1 MVYKH
6 TNLHE
11 HMKALVLK
19 RYGGLDHVTFA
30 DIPRPVP
37 KPDEILVQVH
47 AVGLNPIDYTI
58 PKGTFKPM
66 LRFQLP
72 ATLGSDLAGVVVEVG
87 SRVTR
92 FKPGDAVFASI
103 FDLGTGALAEFAV
116 VPEHAAAHK
125 PANLDFV
132 QAASIPMVGLTSWQ
146 ALKERAKLKPGQKV
160 FIPAGSG
167 GIGTFAIQLAKHL
180 GAKVGTTTS
189 TGNVDLVQS
198 LGADEV
204 IDYKKQE
211 FEEVLRDYDAV
222 LGTVRGDAIEKS
234 LRILKPKSNVVSLVG
249 PPDAAFARARG
260 MNFFMVFVIG
270 LLSRKIIRH
279 ARKRGIEYSFLF
291 VHPDGRQLAEIGKLL
306 EAGRIRPVIDKV
318 FPFDQAKE
326 ALAYLEKG
334 RAKGKI
340 VVQMK

>member
-1 MVYKH
+1 
-6 TNLHE
+6 
-11 HMKALVLK
+11 MKAFVLK
-19 RYGGLDHVTFA
+19 RYGKSDQTAFA
-30 DIPRPVP
+30 DIPKP
-37 KPDEILVQVH
+37 KLKSDEILVQVH
-47 AVGLNPIDYTI
+47 AAGLNPIDCAI
-58 PKGTFKPM
+58 PKGTFKPI

-103 FDLGTGALAEFAV
+103 FDLGTAALAEFAV
-116 VPEHAAAHK
+116 VPENAAAPK

-146 ALKERAKLKPGQKV
+146 ALKERAKLQPGQKV

-189 TGNVDLVQS
+189 TGNVDLVRS

-204 IDYKKQE
+204 IDYKQQE
-211 FEEVLRDYDAV
+211 FEKVLRNYDVV

-234 LRILKPKSNVVSLVG
+234 LRILKPRSNVVSLVG
-249 PPDAAFARARG
+249 PPDAAFARGRG
-260 MNFFMVFVIG
+260 MNFFFTFVFG

-279 ARKRGIEYSFLF
+279 ARKRGVEYSFLF
-291 VHPDGRQLAEIGKLL
+291 VHPDGRQLAEIGKLF

-334 RAKGKI
+334 RAKGKV

>member
-1 MVYKH
+1 
-6 TNLHE
+6 
-11 HMKALVLK
+11 MKALVLK

-30 DIPRPVP
+30 DIPRPAL
-37 KPDEILVQVH
+37 KSDEMLVQVH
-47 AVGLNPIDYTI
+47 AAGLNPIDYTI

-66 LRFQLP
+66 LKFQLP
-72 ATLGSDLAGVVVEVG
+72 ATMGSDLAGVVVEVG
-87 SRVTR
+87 GRVTR
-92 FKPGDAVFASI
+92 FKPGDAVFASL

-116 VPEHAAAHK
+116 VPEKVAALK
-125 PANLDFV
+125 PSNLDFV

-146 ALKERAKLKPGQKV
+146 ALKERAKIKPGQKV

-180 GAKVGTTTS
+180 GAEVGTTTS
-189 TGNVDLVQS
+189 TGNVGLVKS

-204 IDYKKQE
+204 VDYKQQE
-211 FEEVLRDYDAV
+211 FEKVLRDYDAV

-234 LRILKPKSNVVSLVG
+234 LQILKPGSNVVSLIG
-249 PPDAAFARARG
+249 PPDAAFAHGRNMG
-260 MNFFMVFVIG
+260 FFFTFVFG

-279 ARKRGIEYSFLF
+279 ARKRGVGYSFLF
-291 VHPDGRQLAEIGKLL
+291 VHPDGRQLAEIGELL
-306 EAGRIRPVIDKV
+306 RAERIRPVIDKV

-334 RAKGKI
+334 RARGKV
-340 VVQMK
+340 VVQIR